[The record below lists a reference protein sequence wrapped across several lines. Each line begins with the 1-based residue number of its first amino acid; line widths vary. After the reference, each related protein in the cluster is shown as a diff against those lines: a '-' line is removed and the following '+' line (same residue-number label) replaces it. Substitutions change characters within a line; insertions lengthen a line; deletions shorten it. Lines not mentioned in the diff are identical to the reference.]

1 MTKHKHYELIK
12 LWANGAHIQ
21 YLQDS
26 TGAWIDCIGNQPG
39 WYPST
44 QYRVKPAYIQ
54 IESVTVKGKRIDEQG
69 NSTYW
74 EYSEPVNKHFNI
86 GDAFNFNLKFTL

>member
-1 MTKHKHYELIK
+1 MKHKHYELILK
-12 LWANGAHIQ
+12 WAEGATIQ
-21 YLQDS
+21 FLNRNNEWQDVLDNKP
-26 TGAWIDCIGNQPG
+26 TWGNRE
-39 WYPST
+39 T
-44 QYRVKPAYIQ
+44 YRVKPAYIQ

>member
-1 MTKHKHYELIK
+1 MTKHKHYELIHK
-12 LWANGAHIQ
+12 WADGAVIQ
-21 YLQDS
+21 FLNRNNEWQDVLDNKPTWS
-26 TGAWIDCIGNQPG
+26 TKE
-39 WYPST
+39 T
-44 QYRVKPAYIQ
+44 YRVKPAYIQ

-86 GDAFNFNLKFTL
+86 GDSFNFNLKFTL